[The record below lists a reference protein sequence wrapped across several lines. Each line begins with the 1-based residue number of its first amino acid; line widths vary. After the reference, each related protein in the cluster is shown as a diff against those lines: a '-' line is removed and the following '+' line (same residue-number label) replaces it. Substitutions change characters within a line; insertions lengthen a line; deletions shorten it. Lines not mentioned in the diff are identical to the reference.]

1 MARKAW
7 KERRN
12 LFERSAKNQQ
22 VVNVVLE
29 NPSMMLRAE
38 TLGAW
43 LNVQPD
49 VAQRILTEMV
59 TAGLLREV
67 ERGVFAGARPLC

>member
-12 LFERSAKNQQ
+12 LPERSAKLQR

-29 NPSMMLRAE
+29 NPSVTLRVE

-43 LNVQPD
+43 LNVQLD
-49 VAQRILTEMV
+49 AAQRILTRMV
-59 TAGLLREV
+59 SAGLLRELQ
-67 ERGVFAGARPLC
+67 RGLFVARSPC

>member
-12 LFERSAKNQQ
+12 LFQRSDKIQQ

-29 NPSMMLRAE
+29 NPTSMLRAE

-43 LNVQPD
+43 LNVELD
-49 VAQRILTEMV
+49 AAQRILTEMV

-67 ERGVFAGARPLC
+67 QRGVFVARSLC

>member
-12 LFERSAKNQQ
+12 LFERSAKNQR

-43 LNVQPD
+43 LNVQLD

-67 ERGVFAGARPLC
+67 QRGVFVARSLC